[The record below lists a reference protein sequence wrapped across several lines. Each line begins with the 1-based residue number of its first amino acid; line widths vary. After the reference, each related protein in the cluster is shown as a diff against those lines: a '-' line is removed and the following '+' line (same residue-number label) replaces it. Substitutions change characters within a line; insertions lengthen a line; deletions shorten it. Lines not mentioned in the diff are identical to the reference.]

1 MKLYHC
7 RDSRSLRPL
16 WALEEMGL
24 AYEMEDLPF
33 PPRVFRKEYLGV
45 NPLGTVFSPQL
56 IKVNGI
62 AVPMIPLKEIPYF
75 SLYKATPGAKV

>member
-16 WALEEMGL
+16 WALEEMGI
-24 AYEMEDLPF
+24 AYELEDLPF

-45 NPLGTVFSPQL
+45 NPLGTV
-56 IKVNGI
+56 
-62 AVPMIPLKEIPYF
+62 PYF
-75 SLYKATPGAKV
+75 VDGETRMTESVAICHYLRSCTFCRITASMTGG